1 MTYNDALTAAPMEN
15 HPWQQR
21 ARAAG
26 LTQRDLSRLLGRP
39 DITISKQLRG
49 HWGDGR
55 PPKHLVAAIL
65 AWEIMT
71 PEQREQWKQAAA
83 AYDPPPENKG
93 AARSKKGAE

>member
-1 MTYNDALTAAPMEN
+1 MTYNGALTARPMEN

-26 LTQRDLSRLLGRP
+26 LSQRTLSRLLGRP

-65 AWEIMT
+65 AWEIMA
-71 PEQREQWKQAAA
+71 PEMRQRWIEAAEE
-83 AYDPPPENKG
+83 YDAPPENKSD
-93 AARSKKGAE
+93 AQI